1 MKPVPVSSVERV
13 RCQYAGDGDRKA
25 RRVSR
30 GAGAEMKKNAA
41 SKTKNRHFTNRR
53 RHRFSPAFALKKR
66 KKRPRG
72 RFLFSF
78 SRDFSNLVWSVSAAH
93 AQSRVS
99 RNPGIDVETRA
110 NVGNRG
116 TALFAQTLVLERMM
130 WMCGARDP
138 SVRGACGAGSRGS
151 SARGARPEPPRTF
164 GVDRRERVA
173 QLLRRR
179 ERTPRLRGFRSESQ
193 TRPRGVLQ
201 ARVGQF
207 LRVEVREERA
217 RRRVRARGCHHGR
230 ARGDHRGR

>member
-30 GAGAEMKKNAA
+30 GQP
-41 SKTKNRHFTNRR
+41 RR
-53 RHRFSPAFALKKR
+53 RGGDEKKRENADVQNQKPPFHQPASTPIFPAFALKSEKSDR
-66 KKRPRG
+66 EED
-72 RFLFSF
+72 SF

-164 GVDRRERVA
+164 GVDRRERVT

-179 ERTPRLRGFRSESQ
+179 ERTPRLRGFRSERQ

-201 ARVGQF
+201 SRVGHL
-207 LRVEVREERA
+207 LRVEVR
-217 RRRVRARGCHHGR
+217 
-230 ARGDHRGR
+230 